1 MSFENYLPL
10 VDSDQTA
17 ALADQEYREHQARF
31 SKQKRRDRLWELP
44 KAVYCSV
51 IGTCVTLEELRKIS
65 QKDKSHNYESL
76 CDYELHKAFVSAA
89 TNKRNPLARDL
100 QRLLEK
106 KFQVIIR
113 RFRDY
118 SAWMLDDAWEEAVA
132 AGDISGTYWALLTH
146 PSTPNDLLD
155 RIFGDIHM
163 LSHISGASLRTD
175 VRQIGRLTSRVRTLE
190 DEIKKVR
197 SASSNYTAKLLN
209 EVNETGRKLKF
220 SQDINRSL
228 NEKLNRFEKRL
239 NSGKYVQKEVDRL
252 TRDLAVTRIQKERL
266 SVKLRITS
274 EQKQALESVKGD
286 LEKELIGSRNEIES
300 LESLLEQIV
309 GKNTRGDAGAS
320 GSGELDLEQRCV
332 LYVGGLG
339 GQKSHY
345 QAIVEQFNGSFLYH
359 DGGLEHGQKSLS
371 SALAKADVVLCPWDC
386 VSHNATQKIKIH
398 CTRDSTPILYLR
410 RASTSAFLKGLEEAA
425 TN

>member
-10 VDSDQTA
+10 MDNDQTV

-65 QKDKSHNYESL
+65 KKDKSHNYESL
-76 CDYELHKAFVSAA
+76 CDYELHKTFVSAA
-89 TNKRNPLARDL
+89 TNKRNFLAREL

-106 KFQVIIR
+106 KFQIIIR

-118 SAWMLDDAWEEAVA
+118 SAQMLDDAWEEAVV
-132 AGDISGTYWALLTH
+132 AGDISGTYWTLITH
-146 PSTPNDLLD
+146 PMMPNDLLD

-175 VRQIGRLTSRVRTLE
+175 VRQVGRLTSRVRSLE

-197 SASSNYTAKLLN
+197 SVSSNYTAKLLN
-209 EVNETGRKLKF
+209 EVSESGRKLKS
-220 SQDINRSL
+220 SQDVNRSL
-228 NEKLNRFEKRL
+228 NEKLNRFEKRI

-252 TRDLAVTRIQKERL
+252 TRDLAVTRLQKDRL
-266 SVKLRITS
+266 SEKLRIKS
-274 EQKQALESVKGD
+274 EQKKALELKKGD
-286 LEKELIGSRNEIES
+286 LEKELIASRNEIES
-300 LESLLEQIV
+300 LESLLEQIM
-309 GKNTRGDAGAS
+309 GKHTRGDIGAS

-332 LYVGGLG
+332 LYVGGLS

-359 DGGLEHGQKSLS
+359 DGGLENGQKSLS
-371 SALAKADVVLCPWDC
+371 SVLARADVVLCPWDC
-386 VSHNATQKIKIH
+386 VSHNATQKIKIQ
-398 CTRDSTPILYLR
+398 CARDSTPILFLR

>member
-1 MSFENYLPL
+1 MDN
-10 VDSDQTA
+10 DQTV

-65 QKDKSHNYESL
+65 KKDKSHNYESL
-76 CDYELHKAFVSAA
+76 CDYELHKTFVSAA
-89 TNKRNPLARDL
+89 TNKRNFLAREL

-106 KFQVIIR
+106 KFQIIIR

-118 SAWMLDDAWEEAVA
+118 SAQMLDDAWEEAVV
-132 AGDISGTYWALLTH
+132 AGDISGTYWTLITH
-146 PSTPNDLLD
+146 PMTPNDLLD

-175 VRQIGRLTSRVRTLE
+175 VRQIGRLTSRVRGLE

-197 SASSNYTAKLLN
+197 SVSSNYTAKLVN
-209 EVNETGRKLKF
+209 EVNESGRKLKS

-228 NEKLNRFEKRL
+228 NEKLNRFEKRI

-252 TRDLAVTRIQKERL
+252 TRDLAVTRLQKDRL
-266 SVKLRITS
+266 SEKLRITA
-274 EQKQALESVKGD
+274 EQKKALELKKGD

-300 LESLLEQIV
+300 LESLLEQIM
-309 GKNTRGDAGAS
+309 GKHTRGDIGAS

-332 LYVGGLG
+332 LYVGGLS

-386 VSHNATQKIKIH
+386 VSHNATQKIKIQ
-398 CTRDSTPILYLR
+398 CTRDATPIVFLR

>member
-1 MSFENYLPL
+1 MDN
-10 VDSDQTA
+10 DQTV

-65 QKDKSHNYESL
+65 KKDKSHNYESL
-76 CDYELHKAFVSAA
+76 CDYELHKTFVSAA
-89 TNKRNPLARDL
+89 TNKRNFLAREL

-106 KFQVIIR
+106 KFQIIIR

-118 SAWMLDDAWEEAVA
+118 SAQMLDDAWEEAVV
-132 AGDISGTYWALLTH
+132 AGDISGTYWTLITH
-146 PSTPNDLLD
+146 PMTPNDLLD

-175 VRQIGRLTSRVRTLE
+175 VRQVGRLTSRVRRLE

-197 SASSNYTAKLLN
+197 SVSSNYTAKLMN
-209 EVNETGRKLKF
+209 EVNESGRKLKS

-228 NEKLNRFEKRL
+228 NEKLNRFEKRI

-252 TRDLAVTRIQKERL
+252 TRDLAVTRLQKDRL
-266 SVKLRITS
+266 SEKLRITS
-274 EQKQALESVKGD
+274 EQKKALELKKGD

-300 LESLLEQIV
+300 LESLLEQIM
-309 GKNTRGDAGAS
+309 GKHTRGDIGAS

-332 LYVGGLG
+332 LYVGGLS

-359 DGGLEHGQKSLS
+359 DGGLENGQKSLS
-371 SALAKADVVLCPWDC
+371 SALARADVVLCPWDC
-386 VSHNATQKIKIH
+386 VSHNATQKIKIQ
-398 CTRDSTPILYLR
+398 CTRDATPILFLR